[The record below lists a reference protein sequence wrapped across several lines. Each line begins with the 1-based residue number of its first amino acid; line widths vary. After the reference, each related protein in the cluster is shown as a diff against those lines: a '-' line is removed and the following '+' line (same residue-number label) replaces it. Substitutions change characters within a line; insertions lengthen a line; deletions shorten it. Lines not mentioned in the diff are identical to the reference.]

1 MSVSLSIIFRLIH
14 SLREKAAK
22 IEEQVSPQFQ
32 QVDAWFDDVGFDQDI
47 AIFMEMFGSALYVR
61 ER

>member
-1 MSVSLSIIFRLIH
+1 MIL